1 MKIDPFYVLLLAE
14 LSLTFFVLFLFFFFR
29 NSKHKKL
36 YRKTLR
42 TLNDLQ
48 SKEGAQVPES
58 APSEEATPPA
68 RPPESQFEQPLAD
81 SVLTESFEEGEES
94 PIKLIRLQ
102 RMVNFQKK
110 AILELMCYKD
120 IFETARGRLDIL
132 RESNYELQEK
142 VRGLFEGGLDGV
154 GTGQAMTAMENNN
167 HELEKFIA
175 ILDRENTALS
185 GKFRIWEERFE
196 RIAVDAIEEPV
207 AGVGND
213 AKYEEMRQGK
223 EELLAKVREVEET
236 LAEKDKNLEAMQLQ
250 YEDLEK
256 EYMILYR
263 QQQQQEQQQQ
273 EQQQQQQPEI

>member
-14 LSLTFFVLFLFFFFR
+14 MSLIFFVLFLFFFSR
-29 NSKHKKL
+29 NSKHKEL
-36 YRKTLR
+36 YQKTLR
-42 TLNDLQ
+42 MLNDLQ
-48 SKEGAQVPES
+48 SRESAQVPEGG
-58 APSEEATPPA
+58 PSEEAGSPA
-68 RPPESQFEQPLAD
+68 DRPESHFEQPLAD
-81 SVLTESFEEGEES
+81 SVLTESFEDEEES
-94 PIKLIRLQ
+94 PNKLKRLQ

-120 IFETARGRLDIL
+120 IFETARGRLDTL

-142 VRGLFEGGLDGV
+142 VRGLFEGGMEGV
-154 GTGQAMTAMENNN
+154 GTGEAMTAMENNN

-175 ILDRENTALS
+175 ILDRENASLS
-185 GKFRIWEERFE
+185 GKFHIWEERFE

-207 AGVGND
+207 TGVADD
-213 AKYEEMRQGK
+213 AKCEEKRQEK
-223 EELLAKVREVEET
+223 EELLAKVKEVEER
-236 LAEKDKNLEAMQLQ
+236 LGEKDKNLEAMQIQ

-263 QQQQQEQQQQ
+263 QQQAQ